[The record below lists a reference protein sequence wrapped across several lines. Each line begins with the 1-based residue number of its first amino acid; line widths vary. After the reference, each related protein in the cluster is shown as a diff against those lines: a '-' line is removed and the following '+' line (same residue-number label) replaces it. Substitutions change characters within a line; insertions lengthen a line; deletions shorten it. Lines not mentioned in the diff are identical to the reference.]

1 MIKNAPLHQTSPNT
15 NPFYPTG
22 SPYLA
27 SHHGL
32 FLAEIRITNM
42 SEKNAVWM
50 ARNMV
55 LFFPILSFHLTT
67 IFFSFFFFALLLSYS
82 YCKMS
87 GIQHLAWN
95 LTDLHFRQDCDNRFE
110 LDLPSLGTSS
120 FICLFQRT
128 RRVVAPDSKKGH
140 LYIWL
145 GSKREDAFI
154 CRGLFKKRN
163 FIVLC
168 IVKAHPTYAC
178 HSVALLF

>member
-1 MIKNAPLHQTSPNT
+1 MELENRVTAKWLKMLLCTKPVLTQTPSTPQ
-15 NPFYPTG
+15 G

-32 FLAEIRITNM
+32 FLAELRITNM

-55 LFFPILSFHLTT
+55 LFFPILSLHLTT
-67 IFFSFFFFALLLSYS
+67 FLFFFFFALLLSYS

-87 GIQHLAWN
+87 GIQSLAWN
-95 LTDLHFRQDCDNRFE
+95 LTDLHFRQGCDNRFE

-128 RRVVAPDSKKGH
+128 RRVVAPDAKKGH

-145 GSKREDAFI
+145 GSKE
-154 CRGLFKKRN
+154 KRN
-163 FIVLC
+163 SSVMDCLRNVILLYCVL
-168 IVKAHPTYAC
+168 
-178 HSVALLF
+178 